1 MWTALLAVVLAGIP
15 AQGALVM
22 GTADPGT
29 TLVLDGQPVAVTADG
44 RFMLGFGRDNLVAKL
59 TAITGAVT
67 TETTLSIA
75 PRQYQIE
82 VLPKLAPIPVP
93 DAEFAARRPAE
104 LAKIAAARTGS
115 TIATGWTQ
123 HFIAPAQG
131 RISGVYG
138 SQRILSGTAQSPHA
152 GLDIAAAIGTPVIA
166 PASGI
171 VRLAEGPFTLE
182 GNLILLDHGYGLISA
197 FLHLS
202 QIEVMP
208 GHYVEQGETIGRI
221 GKTGRAT
228 GAHLHWGLSWTNV
241 RIDPQLRLRLP

>member
-1 MWTALLAVVLAGIP
+1 MWAALFALALTGAPV
-15 AQGALVM
+15 QGGLVM

-29 TLVLDGQPVAVTADG
+29 ILTLDGQPVAVTADG
-44 RFMLGFGRDNLVAKL
+44 RFMLGFGRDALSARL
-59 TAITGAVT
+59 SATTGTVT
-67 TETTLSIA
+67 TETMLAVT
-75 PRQYQIE
+75 PRVYQIDN
-82 VLPKLAPIPVP
+82 LPTLPPKPVP
-93 DAEFAARRPAE
+93 DAEFEARRPSE
-104 LAKIAAARTGS
+104 LAKIAAARSGA

-152 GLDIAAAIGTPVIA
+152 GLDIAAATGTPVIA

-182 GNLILLDHGYGLISA
+182 GNLVLLDHGYGLVSA

-202 QIEVMP
+202 HIDVIVGQ
-208 GHYVEQGETIGRI
+208 YVGQGETIGRV

-228 GAHLHWGLSWTNV
+228 GAHLHWGLTWTSV
-241 RIDPQLRLRLP
+241 RIDPQLRLAVP